1 MIVVLYNRTDSLL
14 VQMKGYLKRESGCL
28 HFVLARGARSLEVIN
43 NKDDSRD
50 LVSCP

>member
-28 HFVLARGARSLEVIN
+28 HFVLARGARSLEV